1 MSAPEIETRAP
12 DDGAGA
18 PEVSGFDE
26 AWQAQVFAMTTLLHE
41 RGLFT
46 WSEWT
51 EMLGA
56 ELKDGRQVPG
66 NEAYFAA
73 WLSAFEKLIVAKG
86 ITDADALAHMAEDWL
101 EAAAHT
107 PHGMPIV
114 LGAHDRSH

>member
-1 MSAPEIETRAP
+1 
-12 DDGAGA
+12 
-18 PEVSGFDE
+18 
-26 AWQAQVFAMTTLLHE
+26 MTTLLHE

-56 ELKDGRQVPG
+56 ELKAGPQLPG
-66 NEAYFAA
+66 NEAYFEA

-101 EAAAHT
+101 DAAAHT

-114 LGAHDRSH
+114 LRADSHSH